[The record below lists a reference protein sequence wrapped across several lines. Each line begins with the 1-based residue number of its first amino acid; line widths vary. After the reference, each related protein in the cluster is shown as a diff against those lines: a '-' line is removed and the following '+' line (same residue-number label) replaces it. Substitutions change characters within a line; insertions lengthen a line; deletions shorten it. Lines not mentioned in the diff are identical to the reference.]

1 MPKSFSPK
9 YNRDIISR
17 TVAVASVRASA
28 GVLAAHRRGEE
39 PEIETRCWLELRGH
53 LSEPVEG
60 TTVVSLG
67 MHPRDRLLVGSAR
80 PAPVGAIIQLKP
92 EMQAVVT
99 WTHRDFD
106 RLWTLAAAGALK
118 FAYLAF
124 TTPRRGKS
132 LIVSMSCSNERD
144 E

>member
-1 MPKSFSPK
+1 MPKSVSPK

-39 PEIETRCWLELRGH
+39 PEIEAHFWLELRGH

-80 PAPVGAIIQLKP
+80 PAAVGAIVQLNQRCRP
-92 EMQAVVT
+92 
-99 WTHRDFD
+99 
-106 RLWTLAAAGALK
+106 
-118 FAYLAF
+118 
-124 TTPRRGKS
+124 S
-132 LIVSMSCSNERD
+132 LPGPTAISTGCGRSLPPGR
-144 E
+144 